1 MRLLCLPQTFEFK
14 IGLVL
19 GLGLRLGLE
28 ITYDEAVVKQALRNS
43 CELLRQRKE
52 LHTNSWNCMQAY
64 VIACKLM

>member
-28 ITYDEAVVKQALRNS
+28 ITYDEAVVKKVHIFMNL
-43 CELLRQRKE
+43 KE
-52 LHTNSWNCMQAY
+52 AD
-64 VIACKLM
+64 I